1 MKHDIPGSGWSAMV
15 EKTHAFGLPV
25 LSENPFNIRPLESG
39 EVGKL
44 IGREELFQQLQ
55 TYLHLRSARRIMLTG
70 PLGSGRT
77 SLVRCLKP
85 YAGAYASIDYLPA
98 HAPAQSLL
106 EMCYAQMIGGQP
118 PSSRGELVNQ
128 LVNEMYAYS
137 NKLPMVVID
146 VPASDLSV
154 LEVALRD
161 AHSSLERLNALIIL
175 VCDIR
180 ERHQLPA
187 TVIESFDR
195 YQLMPFSAN
204 DVFALVQQR
213 LASVGVMNSE
223 FTMQDATAILEQCD
237 GYPASV
243 ITLLRNA
250 VDSIR
255 MGQEHG
261 AIDAFIDTSAKI
273 MPRNDEDT
281 LHALM
286 GVEDEASPSSPA
298 HLDTGAQMEA
308 PSKTAEDD
316 THLIDASVPWDQRAE
331 STLKTPIE
339 DEEEHG
345 ISLPASLF
353 DLDIDALDDAQSN
366 DEPLQPT
373 PFNQPIIDA
382 SDETAPK
389 STVVTGM
396 FGKIAQ
402 RGWNTKSQGEREE
415 AAGQPIQHELVDI
428 SGSSELWV
436 DGASLANMR
445 AEEEIPEEESAAL
458 IHDEIGLPELE
469 ESLAVQPPE
478 PRHQIDEVPVNMEAE
493 DDTSAEASSRTE
505 LSVMDAMEVLGEAL
519 RLLQGT
525 PRTSNANTLVEFF
538 ERRRVE
544 RMGPRESHPLDKHL
558 LGSLNS
564 TDAYVVSIA
573 NQRQYSPS
581 DATMLDHLSIKRSR
595 LSQISNRL
603 LKHGI
608 LQARQSGRTRKY
620 SLTQAARAQL
630 VAWGGLH
637 GGDAQ

>member
-273 MPRNDEDT
+273 MPRDDEDT

-339 DEEEHG
+339 DEEEYG
-345 ISLPASLF
+345 FSLPASLF

-469 ESLAVQPPE
+469 ESLAFEPPE
-478 PRHQIDEVPVNMEAE
+478 PRHQIDEVPVDMEAE
-493 DDTSAEASSRTE
+493 DDTSAETSSRTE

-544 RMGPRESHPLDKHL
+544 RMGPRESYPLDKHL